1 MIRLPLYEDNGANV
15 YHIFPVFCNKR
26 DLLKQHL
33 EKHGIQTLVHY
44 PIPIHMQKA
53 YADNGWIKGDFP
65 VAEYISDHE
74 LSIPLYPGLKTEE
87 IDYII
92 SCINNFK

>member
-1 MIRLPLYEDNGANV
+1 
-15 YHIFPVFCNKR
+15 
-26 DLLKQHL
+26 
-33 EKHGIQTLVHY
+33 
-44 PIPIHMQKA
+44 MQKA